1 NGDTGNY
8 WFQLEYRGLFGSAK
22 SFGHS
27 FAVETFRTPEYEV
40 EGARNESTPLYYGDQ
55 LEVEIRGRYLY
66 GAPMI
71 GAQASYTLRRQAT
84 DFRPPAEG
92 LSGFHFAATPG
103 RRWGNYGYWGWG
115 WSPDQLLES
124 KSLVLDDKGVLQVSH
139 ALAQVEPQKTAPGVE
154 PPPSTE
160 PKKDP
165 LPQAATF
172 TVAATVYDDNRQAI
186 AGNGS
191 FVVHP
196 AAYYVGLRSERTVL
210 KENERTRVEAVVV
223 DVDGKRIP
231 GVDVSLKAVRK
242 DTVRTPVQ
250 KDGVWSF
257 DY

>member
-1 NGDTGNY
+1 
-8 WFQLEYRGLFGSAK
+8 
-22 SFGHS
+22 
-27 FAVETFRTPEYEV
+27 
-40 EGARNESTPLYYGDQ
+40 
-55 LEVEIRGRYLY
+55 
-66 GAPMI
+66 
-71 GAQASYTLRRQAT
+71 
-84 DFRPPAEG
+84 
-92 LSGFHFAATPG
+92 
-103 RRWGNYGYWGWG
+103 WGWG

-257 DY
+257 DYETKEIETSSCELRSDSSPVACEIVVGKAGTHEVVAKLRDPNGRENQAAIEIYVHGKDAVVWDKDQKRVDLVPDKDSYQP